1 MMRKPKIN
9 IVTLGCSKNKVDSER
24 LAASLSHCYDIMH
37 DFDKK
42 SDVVIINTCGF
53 IGDAKEESIDTIL
66 EYAELRKANKIKK
79 LYVMG
84 CLSQRY
90 RKELQNE
97 IHEVDGFFGVE
108 SVSLIAEDILDLEMG
123 LGDGSRGRVSG
134 TENGNKRLFLKDS
147 DNCTDSE
154 TLPYNHNRILS
165 TPSHYAYLKISEGC
179 NRRCAFCAIPLIR
192 GEHVS
197 VPMEDL
203 IKEAELLAKK
213 GVKELILIA
222 QDLTYYG
229 RDIDGQYHI
238 VELVKRLLEIKEFE
252 WIRLH
257 YGYPQGFPDELLD
270 MMNSEPRIC
279 NYIDLPLQ
287 HISTPIL
294 KNMRRGVDKEQ
305 TINFVKNARNRVP
318 GIAFRTTFIV
328 GFPGETEEQFEELC
342 DFVREMKFERA
353 GVFAYSA
360 EEGTPAYEMEDDV
373 PEEVKQERVD
383 TIMAIQQNISLET
396 NEKRVGTIEKVLID
410 RIEGDY
416 YIGRTQYDSPEVD
429 DEILI
434 SVDEAELNIGDF
446 VNVKLTKA
454 DYFDLYGE
462 IV

>member
-1 MMRKPKIN
+1 MKKPIVN
-9 IVTLGCSKNKVDSER
+9 IVTLGCSKNRVDSER
-24 LAASLSHCYDIMH
+24 LAASLSNRYDIVH
-37 DFDKK
+37 DSDKK

-66 EYAELRKANKIKK
+66 EYAELRRAKKIKK
-79 LYVMG
+79 LYVTG

-90 RKELQNE
+90 RKDLQEE

-108 SVSLIAEDILDLEMG
+108 SVQMIANDILSEE
-123 LGDGSRGRVSG
+123 LGVR
-134 TENGNKRLFLKDS
+134 
-147 DNCTDSE
+147 SE
-154 TLPYNHNRILS
+154 ELGYNHERILS
-165 TPSHYAYLKISEGC
+165 TPDHYAYLKISEGC

-197 VPMEDL
+197 VPMADL

-270 MMNSEPRIC
+270 LMNNEPRIC

-305 TINFVKNARNRVP
+305 TIHFVTNARNRVP

-342 DFVREMKFERA
+342 DFVKEMKFERA
-353 GVFAYSA
+353 GVFAYSP

-396 NEKRVGTIEKVLID
+396 NEKRVGTVEKVLVD

-429 DEILI
+429 DEVLV
-434 SVDEAELNIGDF
+434 SVDSAELNVGDF
-446 VNVKLTKA
+446 VNVKLVKA

-462 IV
+462 VI

>member
-1 MMRKPKIN
+1 MKKPIVN

-24 LAASLSHCYDIMH
+24 LAASLSNRYDIVH
-37 DFDKK
+37 DSDKK

-66 EYAELRKANKIKK
+66 EYAELRRAKKIKK
-79 LYVMG
+79 LYVTG

-90 RKELQNE
+90 RKDLQEE

-108 SVSLIAEDILDLEMG
+108 SVQMIAKDILSEE
-123 LGDGSRGRVSG
+123 LGVR
-134 TENGNKRLFLKDS
+134 
-147 DNCTDSE
+147 SE
-154 TLPYNHNRILS
+154 ELGYNHERILS
-165 TPSHYAYLKISEGC
+165 TPDHYAYLKISEGC

-197 VPMEDL
+197 VPMADL
-203 IKEAELLAKK
+203 VKEAELLAKK

-270 MMNSEPRIC
+270 LMNNEPRIC
-279 NYIDLPLQ
+279 KYIDLPLQ

-305 TINFVKNARNRVP
+305 TIHFVTNARNRVP

-342 DFVREMKFERA
+342 DFVKEMKFERA
-353 GVFAYSA
+353 GVFAYSP

-396 NEKRVGTIEKVLID
+396 NEKRVGTVEKVLVD

-429 DEILI
+429 DEVLV
-434 SVDEAELNIGDF
+434 SVDSAELNVGDF
-446 VNVKLTKA
+446 VNVKLVKA

-462 IV
+462 VI

>member
-1 MMRKPKIN
+1 MTMKKPKLN

-24 LAASLSHCYDIMH
+24 LAASLEYKYDIVH
-37 DFDKK
+37 DSDKK

-66 EYAELRKANKIKK
+66 EYAELRKAKKIKR
-79 LYVMG
+79 LYVTG

-90 RKELQNE
+90 RKDLQEE
-97 IHEVDGFFGVE
+97 IHEVDGFYGVE
-108 SVSLIAEDILDLEMG
+108 SVQMIAKDILTKE
-123 LGDGSRGRVSG
+123 SA
-134 TENGNKRLFLKDS
+134 
-147 DNCTDSE
+147 DSE
-154 TLPYNHNRILS
+154 TLRLCDSVSYNHERVLS
-165 TPSHYAYLKISEGC
+165 TPDHYAYLKISEGC

-197 VPMEDL
+197 VPMETL
-203 IKEAELLAKK
+203 IKEAELLAQK
-213 GVKELILIA
+213 GVKEIILIA

-270 MMNSEPRIC
+270 LMNQEPRIC

-342 DFVREMKFERA
+342 DFIRDMKFERA
-353 GVFAYSA
+353 GVFAYSP

-373 PEEVKQERVD
+373 PEEVKQQRVD
-383 TIMAIQQNISLET
+383 DIMAIQQNISLET
-396 NEKRVGTIEKVLID
+396 NEKRVGTVEKVLID

-434 SVDEAELNIGDF
+434 SLDDADLEVGTF
-446 VNVKLTKA
+446 VNAKIVKA
-454 DYFDLYGE
+454 DYFDLYAE

>member
-1 MMRKPKIN
+1 MRKPKIN

-24 LAASLSHCYDIMH
+24 LAAILNDNYDIVH
-37 DFDKK
+37 DSDKK
-42 SDVVIINTCGF
+42 SDIVIINTCGF

-66 EYAELRKANKIKK
+66 EYAELRKTNKIKK

-90 RKELQNE
+90 RKELQEE

-108 SVSLIAEDILDLEMG
+108 SVQLIANDI
-123 LGDGSRGRVSG
+123 
-134 TENGNKRLFLKDS
+134 LKDS
-147 DNCTDSE
+147 V
-154 TLPYNHNRILS
+154 TLRPCDPVTLDYNHERLLS

-197 VPMEDL
+197 VPMNDL
-203 IKEAELLAKK
+203 LKEARLLADK

-257 YGYPQGFPDELLD
+257 YGYPQGFPDELFD
-270 MMNSEPRIC
+270 MMNNEPRIC

-353 GVFAYSA
+353 GVFAYSP

-373 PEEVKQERVD
+373 PQEIKQERVD

-396 NEKRVGTIEKVLID
+396 NEKRVGSIEKVLID

-434 SVDEAELNIGDF
+434 SIDDNELNVGDF
-446 VNVKLTKA
+446 VNVKLIKA

-462 IV
+462 VFDN

>member
-1 MMRKPKIN
+1 MKKPLVN

-24 LAASLSHCYDIMH
+24 LAASLSHRYDIVH
-37 DFDKK
+37 DSDKK
-42 SDVVIINTCGF
+42 SEVVIINTCGF

-66 EYAELRKANKIKK
+66 EYAELRRAKKIKK
-79 LYVMG
+79 LYVTG

-90 RKELQNE
+90 RKDLQEE

-108 SVSLIAEDILDLEMG
+108 SVQLIAKDILSQDSADSATQQL
-123 LGDGSRGRVSG
+123 SNSVSQ
-134 TENGNKRLFLKDS
+134 E
-147 DNCTDSE
+147 
-154 TLPYNHNRILS
+154 YNHERILS

-203 IKEAELLAKK
+203 LKEAELLAKK

-238 VELVKRLLEIKEFE
+238 VDLVKRLLEIKEFE

-270 MMNSEPRIC
+270 LMNNEPRIC

-305 TINFVKNARNRVP
+305 TVNFVLNARNRVP

-342 DFVREMKFERA
+342 DFVKEMKFERA
-353 GVFAYSA
+353 GVFAYSP

-396 NEKRVGTIEKVLID
+396 NEKRVGTVEKVLID

-434 SVDEAELNIGDF
+434 SVDSAELNVGDF
-446 VNVKLTKA
+446 VNVKLVKA

-462 IV
+462 VL

>member
-1 MMRKPKIN
+1 MKKPKLN

-24 LAASLSHCYDIMH
+24 LAASLEFKYDIMH
-37 DFDKK
+37 DSDKK

-66 EYAELRKANKIKK
+66 EYAELRRAKKIKR
-79 LYVMG
+79 LYVTG

-90 RKELQNE
+90 RKDLQEE
-97 IHEVDGFFGVE
+97 IHEVDGFYGVE
-108 SVSLIAEDILDLEMG
+108 SVQMIAKDILTQE
-123 LGDGSRGRVSG
+123 SA
-134 TENGNKRLFLKDS
+134 
-147 DNCTDSE
+147 DSE
-154 TLPYNHNRILS
+154 TLRLCDSVSYNHERVLS
-165 TPSHYAYLKISEGC
+165 TPEHYAYLKISEGC

-197 VPMEDL
+197 VPMDDL
-203 IKEAELLAKK
+203 IKEAELLAQK

-229 RDIDGQYHI
+229 RDIDGQYRI

-270 MMNSEPRIC
+270 LMNQEPRIC

-342 DFVREMKFERA
+342 DFIREMKFERA
-353 GVFAYSA
+353 GVFAYSP

-373 PEEVKQERVD
+373 PEEVKQQRVD
-383 TIMAIQQNISLET
+383 DIMAIQQNISLET
-396 NEKRVGTIEKVLID
+396 NEKRVGTVEKVLID
-410 RIEGDY
+410 RVEGDY
-416 YIGRTQYDSPEVD
+416 YVGRTQYDSPEVD

-434 SVDEAELNIGDF
+434 SLDDVDLEVGTF
-446 VNVKLTKA
+446 VNAKIVKA
-454 DYFDLYGE
+454 DYFDLYAE

>member
-1 MMRKPKIN
+1 MKKPIIN
-9 IVTLGCSKNKVDSER
+9 IVTLGCSKNRVDSER
-24 LAASLSHCYDIMH
+24 LAASLSHHYDIVH
-37 DFDKK
+37 ESEKK
-42 SDVVIINTCGF
+42 SDIVIINTCGF

-66 EYAELRKANKIKK
+66 EYAELRRAKKIKK
-79 LYVMG
+79 LYVIG

-90 RKELQNE
+90 RKDLREE

-108 SVSLIAEDILDLEMG
+108 SVQLIAKDILSEE
-123 LGDGSRGRVSG
+123 LGVR
-134 TENGNKRLFLKDS
+134 
-147 DNCTDSE
+147 SE
-154 TLPYNHNRILS
+154 ELGYNHERVLS

-203 IKEAELLAKK
+203 IKEAELLAKN

-238 VELVKRLLEIKEFE
+238 VDLVKNLLEIKEFE

-270 MMNSEPRIC
+270 LMNNEPRIC

-305 TINFVKNARNRVP
+305 TINFVTNARNRVP

-328 GFPGETEEQFEELC
+328 GFPGETEEQFKELC
-342 DFVREMKFERA
+342 DFVKEMKFERA
-353 GVFAYSA
+353 GVFAYSP

-396 NEKRVGTIEKVLID
+396 NEKRVGTVEKVLID

-434 SVDEAELNIGDF
+434 SVDEADLNIGDF
-446 VNVKLTKA
+446 VNVKLVKA
-454 DYFDLYGE
+454 DYFDLYGNV
-462 IV
+462 IS

>member
-1 MMRKPKIN
+1 MKKPIVN
-9 IVTLGCSKNKVDSER
+9 IVTLGCSKNRVDSER
-24 LAASLSHCYDIMH
+24 LAASLSHRYDIVH
-37 DFDKK
+37 ESEKK
-42 SDVVIINTCGF
+42 SDIVIINTCGF

-66 EYAELRKANKIKK
+66 EYAELRRAKKIKK
-79 LYVMG
+79 LYVIG

-90 RKELQNE
+90 RKDLQEE
-97 IHEVDGFFGVE
+97 IHEVDGFYGVE
-108 SVSLIAEDILDLEMG
+108 SVQLIANDILSQE
-123 LGDGSRGRVSG
+123 LGVRNEELG
-134 TENGNKRLFLKDS
+134 
-147 DNCTDSE
+147 
-154 TLPYNHNRILS
+154 YNHERILS

-203 IKEAELLAKK
+203 LKEANLLAQK

-270 MMNSEPRIC
+270 LMNNEPRIC

-305 TINFVKNARNRVP
+305 TVNFVLNARKRVP

-342 DFVREMKFERA
+342 DFVKEMKFERA
-353 GVFAYSA
+353 GVFAYSP

-396 NEKRVGTIEKVLID
+396 NEKRVGTTEKVLVD

-434 SVDEAELNIGDF
+434 SVDSAELNIGDF
-446 VNVKLTKA
+446 VNVKLIKA

-462 IV
+462 VVNN

>member
-1 MMRKPKIN
+1 MI
-9 IVTLGCSKNKVDSER
+9 
-24 LAASLSHCYDIMH
+24 
-37 DFDKK
+37 
-42 SDVVIINTCGF
+42 
-53 IGDAKEESIDTIL
+53 AK
-66 EYAELRKANKIKK
+66 
-79 LYVMG
+79 
-84 CLSQRY
+84 
-90 RKELQNE
+90 
-97 IHEVDGFFGVE
+97 
-108 SVSLIAEDILDLEMG
+108 DILTQE
-123 LGDGSRGRVSG
+123 SA
-134 TENGNKRLFLKDS
+134 
-147 DNCTDSE
+147 DSE
-154 TLPYNHNRILS
+154 TLRLCDSVSYNHERVLS
-165 TPSHYAYLKISEGC
+165 TPEHYAYLKISEGC

-197 VPMEDL
+197 VPMDDL
-203 IKEAELLAKK
+203 IKEAELLAQK

-270 MMNSEPRIC
+270 LMNQEPRIC

-342 DFVREMKFERA
+342 DFIREMKFERA
-353 GVFAYSA
+353 GVFAYSP

-373 PEEVKQERVD
+373 PEEVKQQRVD
-383 TIMAIQQNISLET
+383 DIMAIQQNISLET
-396 NEKRVGTIEKVLID
+396 NEKRVGTVEKVLID

-416 YIGRTQYDSPEVD
+416 YVGRTQYDSPEVD

-434 SVDEAELNIGDF
+434 SLDDADLEIGTF
-446 VNVKLTKA
+446 VNAKIVKA
-454 DYFDLYGE
+454 DYFDLYAE

>member
-1 MMRKPKIN
+1 MKKPIVN
-9 IVTLGCSKNKVDSER
+9 IVTLGCSKNRVDSER
-24 LAASLSHCYDIMH
+24 LAASLSHRYDIVH
-37 DFDKK
+37 ESEKK
-42 SDVVIINTCGF
+42 SDIVIINTCGF

-66 EYAELRKANKIKK
+66 EYAELRRAKKIKK
-79 LYVMG
+79 LYVIG

-90 RKELQNE
+90 RKDLQEE

-108 SVSLIAEDILDLEMG
+108 SVQLIANDILKNDELNSATQQ
-123 LGDGSRGRVSG
+123 LSNSV
-134 TENGNKRLFLKDS
+134 
-147 DNCTDSE
+147 
-154 TLPYNHNRILS
+154 TLDYNHERVLS

-203 IKEAELLAKK
+203 LKEANLLAQK

-238 VELVKRLLEIKEFE
+238 VELVKKLLEIKEFE

-270 MMNSEPRIC
+270 LMNNEPRIC

-305 TINFVKNARNRVP
+305 TINFVTNARNRVP

-353 GVFAYSA
+353 GVFAYSP

-396 NEKRVGTIEKVLID
+396 NEKRVGTTEKVLVD

-434 SVDEAELNIGDF
+434 PLDSVAMSSSNC
-446 VNVKLTKA
+446 
-454 DYFDLYGE
+454 
-462 IV
+462 

>member
-1 MMRKPKIN
+1 MKRPIVN
-9 IVTLGCSKNKVDSER
+9 IVTLGCSKNRVDSER
-24 LAASLSHCYDIMH
+24 LAASLSHRYDIVH
-37 DFDKK
+37 ESEKK
-42 SDVVIINTCGF
+42 SDIVIINTCGF

-66 EYAELRKANKIKK
+66 EYAELRRAKKIKK
-79 LYVMG
+79 LYVIG

-90 RKELQNE
+90 RKDLQEE

-108 SVSLIAEDILDLEMG
+108 SVQLIANDILKNEELNSATQQ
-123 LGDGSRGRVSG
+123 LSNSVS
-134 TENGNKRLFLKDS
+134 LD
-147 DNCTDSE
+147 
-154 TLPYNHNRILS
+154 YNHERILS

-203 IKEAELLAKK
+203 LKEANLLAQK

-238 VELVKRLLEIKEFE
+238 VELVKKLLEIKEFE

-270 MMNSEPRIC
+270 LMNNEPRIC

-305 TINFVKNARNRVP
+305 TINFVTNARNRVP

-342 DFVREMKFERA
+342 DFVKEMKFERA
-353 GVFAYSA
+353 GVFAYSP

-396 NEKRVGTIEKVLID
+396 NEKRVGTTEKVLVD

-434 SVDEAELNIGDF
+434 SVESAELNIGDF
-446 VNVKLTKA
+446 VNVKLVKA

-462 IV
+462 VVDNER

>member
-1 MMRKPKIN
+1 MKKPIVN
-9 IVTLGCSKNKVDSER
+9 IVTLGCSKNRVDSER
-24 LAASLSHCYDIMH
+24 LAASLSHRYDIVH
-37 DFDKK
+37 ESEKK
-42 SDVVIINTCGF
+42 SDIVIINTCGF

-66 EYAELRKANKIKK
+66 EYAELRRSKKIKK
-79 LYVMG
+79 LYVIG

-90 RKELQNE
+90 RKDLQEE
-97 IHEVDGFFGVE
+97 IHEVDGFYGVE
-108 SVSLIAEDILDLEMG
+108 SVQLIANDILKNEELNSATQQ
-123 LGDGSRGRVSG
+123 LSNSVS
-134 TENGNKRLFLKDS
+134 LD
-147 DNCTDSE
+147 
-154 TLPYNHNRILS
+154 YNHERVLS

-203 IKEAELLAKK
+203 LKEANLLAQK

-270 MMNSEPRIC
+270 LMNNEPRIC

-305 TINFVKNARNRVP
+305 TINFVTNARNRVP

-342 DFVREMKFERA
+342 DFVKEMKFERA
-353 GVFAYSA
+353 GVFAYSP

-396 NEKRVGTIEKVLID
+396 NEKRVGTTEKVLVD

-434 SVDEAELNIGDF
+434 SVDSAELNIGDF
-446 VNVKLTKA
+446 VNVKLVKA

-462 IV
+462 VVGD

>member
-1 MMRKPKIN
+1 MKKPIVN

-24 LAASLSHCYDIMH
+24 LAASLSHRYDIVH
-37 DFDKK
+37 ESEKK
-42 SDVVIINTCGF
+42 SDIVIINTCGF

-66 EYAELRKANKIKK
+66 EYAELRRAKKIKK
-79 LYVMG
+79 LYVIG

-90 RKELQNE
+90 RKDLQEE
-97 IHEVDGFFGVE
+97 IHEVDGFYGVE
-108 SVSLIAEDILDLEMG
+108 SVQLIANDILSQELGVRNEDLG
-123 LGDGSRGRVSG
+123 
-134 TENGNKRLFLKDS
+134 
-147 DNCTDSE
+147 
-154 TLPYNHNRILS
+154 YNHERILS

-203 IKEAELLAKK
+203 LKEANLLAQK

-270 MMNSEPRIC
+270 LMNNEPRIC

-305 TINFVKNARNRVP
+305 TVNFVLNARKRVP

-342 DFVREMKFERA
+342 DFVKEMKFERA
-353 GVFAYSA
+353 GVFAYSP

-396 NEKRVGTIEKVLID
+396 NEKRVGTTEKVLVD

-434 SVDEAELNIGDF
+434 SVDSAELNIGDF
-446 VNVKLTKA
+446 VNVKLVKA

-462 IV
+462 VVNN

>member
-1 MMRKPKIN
+1 MTMKKPKLN

-24 LAASLSHCYDIMH
+24 LAASLEYKYDIVH
-37 DFDKK
+37 DSDKK

-66 EYAELRKANKIKK
+66 EYAELRKAKKIKR
-79 LYVMG
+79 LYVIG

-90 RKELQNE
+90 RKDLQEE
-97 IHEVDGFFGVE
+97 IHEVDGFYGVE
-108 SVSLIAEDILDLEMG
+108 SVQMIAKDILTQE
-123 LGDGSRGRVSG
+123 SA
-134 TENGNKRLFLKDS
+134 
-147 DNCTDSE
+147 DSE
-154 TLPYNHNRILS
+154 TLRLCDSVSYNHERVLS
-165 TPSHYAYLKISEGC
+165 TPEHYAYLKISEGC

-192 GEHVS
+192 GEHIS
-197 VPMEDL
+197 VPMDDL
-203 IKEAELLAKK
+203 IKEAELLAQK

-270 MMNSEPRIC
+270 LMNQEPRIC

-342 DFVREMKFERA
+342 DFIREMKFERA
-353 GVFAYSA
+353 GVFAYSP

-373 PEEVKQERVD
+373 PQKVKQQRVD
-383 TIMAIQQNISLET
+383 DIMAIQQNISLET
-396 NEKRVGTIEKVLID
+396 NEKRVGTVEKVLID

-416 YIGRTQYDSPEVD
+416 YVGRTQYDSPEVD

-434 SVDEAELNIGDF
+434 SLDDAELEVGTF
-446 VNVKLTKA
+446 VNAKIVKA
-454 DYFDLYGE
+454 DYFDLYAE

>member
-1 MMRKPKIN
+1 MKKPIVN
-9 IVTLGCSKNKVDSER
+9 IVTLGCSKNRVDSER
-24 LAASLSHCYDIMH
+24 LAASLSHRYDIVH
-37 DFDKK
+37 ESEKK
-42 SDVVIINTCGF
+42 SDIVIINTCGF

-66 EYAELRKANKIKK
+66 EYAELRRAKKIKK
-79 LYVMG
+79 LYVIG

-90 RKELQNE
+90 RKDLQEE
-97 IHEVDGFFGVE
+97 IHEVDGFYGVE
-108 SVSLIAEDILDLEMG
+108 SVQLIAKDIL
-123 LGDGSRGRVSG
+123 
-134 TENGNKRLFLKDS
+134 S
-147 DNCTDSE
+147 DDELNSATQQLSNSV
-154 TLPYNHNRILS
+154 TLDYNHERVLS

-203 IKEAELLAKK
+203 LKEANLLAQK

-238 VELVKRLLEIKEFE
+238 VELVKKLLEIKEFE

-270 MMNSEPRIC
+270 LMNNEPRIC

-305 TINFVKNARNRVP
+305 TINFVTNARNRVP

-342 DFVREMKFERA
+342 DFVKEMKFERA
-353 GVFAYSA
+353 GVFAYSP

-396 NEKRVGTIEKVLID
+396 NEKRVGTVEKVLVD

-434 SVDEAELNIGDF
+434 PLDSAELNIGDF
-446 VNVKLTKA
+446 VNVKLVKA
-454 DYFDLYGE
+454 DYFDLYGNVVDNE
-462 IV
+462 Q

>member
-1 MMRKPKIN
+1 MRKPLVN

-24 LAASLSHCYDIMH
+24 LAASLSHRYDIVH
-37 DFDKK
+37 DSDKK
-42 SDVVIINTCGF
+42 SEVVIINTCGF

-66 EYAELRKANKIKK
+66 EYAELRRAKKIKK
-79 LYVMG
+79 LYVTG

-90 RKELQNE
+90 RKDLQEE

-108 SVSLIAEDILDLEMG
+108 SVQLIAKDIL
-123 LGDGSRGRVSG
+123 SQ
-134 TENGNKRLFLKDS
+134 DS
-147 DNCTDSE
+147 ADSE
-154 TLPYNHNRILS
+154 TLQLCDSVPYNHERILS

-203 IKEAELLAKK
+203 LKEAELLAQK

-238 VELVKRLLEIKEFE
+238 VDLVKRLLEIKEFE

-270 MMNSEPRIC
+270 LMNNEPRIC

-305 TINFVKNARNRVP
+305 TVNFVLNARKRVP

-342 DFVREMKFERA
+342 DFVKEMKFERA
-353 GVFAYSA
+353 GVFAYSP

-383 TIMAIQQNISLET
+383 TIMEIQQNISLET
-396 NEKRVGTIEKVLID
+396 NEKRVGTIEKVLVD

-434 SVDEAELNIGDF
+434 SVESADLNVGDF
-446 VNVKLTKA
+446 VNVKLVKA

-462 IV
+462 VL

>member
-1 MMRKPKIN
+1 MKKPIVN
-9 IVTLGCSKNKVDSER
+9 IVTLGCSKNRVDSER
-24 LAASLSHCYDIMH
+24 LAASLSHRYDIVH
-37 DFDKK
+37 ESEKK
-42 SDVVIINTCGF
+42 SDIVIINTCGF

-66 EYAELRKANKIKK
+66 EYAELRRAKKIKK
-79 LYVMG
+79 LYVIG

-90 RKELQNE
+90 RKDLQEE

-108 SVSLIAEDILDLEMG
+108 SVQLIAKDILKNEELNSATQQ
-123 LGDGSRGRVSG
+123 LSNSV
-134 TENGNKRLFLKDS
+134 
-147 DNCTDSE
+147 
-154 TLPYNHNRILS
+154 TLDYNHERVLS

-197 VPMEDL
+197 VPMDDL
-203 IKEAELLAKK
+203 LKEANLLAQK

-238 VELVKRLLEIKEFE
+238 VELVKRLLEIKDFE

-270 MMNSEPRIC
+270 LMNNEPRIC

-305 TINFVKNARNRVP
+305 TIHFVTNARNRVQ

-328 GFPGETEEQFEELC
+328 GFPGETEEQFKELC
-342 DFVREMKFERA
+342 DFVKEMKFERA
-353 GVFAYSA
+353 GVFAYSP

-434 SVDEAELNIGDF
+434 SIDESDLNIGDF
-446 VNVKLTKA
+446 VNVKLVKA
-454 DYFDLYGE
+454 DYFDLYGNV
-462 IV
+462 IS